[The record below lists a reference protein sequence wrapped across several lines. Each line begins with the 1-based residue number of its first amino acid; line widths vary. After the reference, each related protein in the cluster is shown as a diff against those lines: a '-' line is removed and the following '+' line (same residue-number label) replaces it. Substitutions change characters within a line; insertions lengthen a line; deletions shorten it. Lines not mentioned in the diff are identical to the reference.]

1 MAFFP
6 YGWVRHL
13 ICDNVV
19 HLTVYGEKLWK
30 VYGLCHFPSDYQ
42 KATTK
47 NKRINLSF
55 VCKTTVQINVHDTK
69 KKNLFF
75 F

>member
-42 KATTK
+42 KVTTK
-47 NKRINLSF
+47 NKRVNLRKKF
-55 VCKTTVQINVHDTK
+55 VLLLNI
-69 KKNLFF
+69 KNFQ
-75 F
+75 